1 MGVFVTKTIILRE
14 KNEKGEG
21 ETKYFIGVTLPS
33 ISISSAT
40 KQHALNLV
48 DSLDLVFLILDIIWV
63 KNLEETPKNLL
74 SKDRN
79 TE

>member
-21 ETKYFIGVTLPS
+21 ETRYFIGVTLPS

-40 KQHALNLV
+40 KQHALNLA

>member
-40 KQHALNLV
+40 KQHALNLA

>member
-21 ETKYFIGVTLPS
+21 KTKYFIGVTLPS

-40 KQHALNLV
+40 KQNALNLV
-48 DSLDLVFLILDIIWV
+48 DSLDLVFLILDIVWV

>member
-1 MGVFVTKTIILRE
+1 MGGFVTKTIILRE

-40 KQHALNLV
+40 KQRALNLV
-48 DSLDLVFLILDIIWV
+48 DSLDLVVLILDITWA

>member
-1 MGVFVTKTIILRE
+1 MRVFVTKTIILRE
-14 KNEKGEG
+14 KKEKAEG
-21 ETKYFIGVTLPS
+21 ETKYFFGVTLPN

-40 KQHALNLV
+40 KQHALVN
-48 DSLDLVFLILDIIWV
+48 SLDLLFLILDIVWAN
-63 KNLEETPKNLL
+63 NLEETPKNPL

>member
-1 MGVFVTKTIILRE
+1 MGGFVTKTIILRE

-40 KQHALNLV
+40 KQRALNLV

>member
-14 KNEKGEG
+14 KNEKGER